1 MTDSVCLSPKMSPEE
16 LIDSYCR
23 AWSDPD
29 PVVRKAFL
37 AGVWAEGAVY
47 VDPPA
52 HPSGF
57 IELLD
62 HIERV
67 QAQRPGAQ
75 VLRTSRVDVH
85 HDVARFTWHVQLAD
99 GSTLPEGIDF
109 VDLTA
114 DRQQIRRVVG
124 FFGSL

>member
-1 MTDSVCLSPKMSPEE
+1 MSLEE
-16 LIDSYCR
+16 LIDRYCR

-29 PVVRKAFL
+29 PRERKAVL

-47 VDPPA
+47 VDPRVHA
-52 HPSGF
+52 SGV

-85 HDVARFTWHVQLAD
+85 HHVGRFTWHVQLPD

-109 VDLTA
+109 VELSA
-114 DRQQIRRVVG
+114 DGQQIKRVVG